1 MSSARL
7 AHHVTYIHIHTPRP
21 PPLPSHPILLLAGY
35 HGNRLSYPPP
45 PQSFLTS
52 WLSLDPCIHPSP
64 LSPSASEFLPPP
76 RPHSPLI
83 HTHAHTRAFIQ
94 YFTDPDT
101 EQRCTWVILLTNITN
116 MSIHEQS
123 HFHHNL
129 FLNYSTQS
137 RSSFPCSN
145 GHEHFEA
152 IEITDAAL
160 HRLNEQQIET
170 HI

>member
-1 MSSARL
+1 METGSVIHLLHSRSSLPDCLWIPAS
-7 AHHVTYIHIHTPRP
+7 IHP
-21 PPLPSHPILLLAGY
+21 PSLHQHPSSSLLPAPTA
-35 HGNRLSYPPP
+35 LSY
-45 PQSFLTS
+45 
-52 WLSLDPCIHPSP
+52 
-64 LSPSASEFLPPP
+64 
-76 RPHSPLI
+76 
-83 HTHAHTRAFIQ
+83 THAHTHTRAFIQ